1 MTMQPRL
8 DLRLSQRL
16 IMTPQLQQA
25 IKLLQLSRL
34 ELQEALTQQMEENP
48 MLEEAGTEL
57 EDPDAEAGVTEVA
70 SETTKSEERGEEPV
84 SAEAGGEEAA
94 RNDLAGSWDEYF
106 DDDRKWGDIEAPR
119 NGRDELPSFEQT
131 TAKTTSLED
140 HLLWQLALSPLDKIE
155 QEIGKSI
162 IGNLDEGGYLR
173 MPLEELAAESGMS
186 FTQATR
192 VLQAIQAFDP
202 VGVAA
207 RDLRECLLAQIEQL
221 SLGETLAE
229 AIIRN
234 HLPDLERKRYPAIAK
249 ALGVSVDAVVHA
261 TKVIEGLEPKPG
273 RPFFTAEN
281 HAIIPDVYV
290 VKSDGQWV
298 VMLNDDGMPKFRISS
313 SYRHFLAGKRDP
325 SDATRAFL
333 DEKFR
338 SAQWLIRSIE
348 QRNKTIVRVVES
360 IVKVQE
366 PFFEHGIQYLRPMVL
381 RDVAE
386 DVSMHESTIS
396 RVTSNKYLNC
406 SQGIFELKFFFNTSI
421 PRSQEGLTD
430 LSSVAVREMI
440 RKMVGEEDDQQPL
453 KDQEIV
459 ARLKAQN
466 VILARRTVAKYRMEL
481 NIPPASR
488 RKRAY

>member
-1 MTMQPRL
+1 MQPRL
-8 DLRLSQRL
+8 ELRLSQRL

-48 MLEEAGTEL
+48 MLEEAGPEI
-57 EDPDAEAGVTEVA
+57 EDLDAEPGSAEEA
-70 SETTKSEERGEEPV
+70 SGTAKSEERREEPV
-84 SAEAGGEEAA
+84 PAEAVGEETA
-94 RNDLAGSWDEYF
+94 RNELSGSWDEYF
-106 DDDRKWGDIEAPR
+106 DDDRKWGDSEAPR

-131 TAKTTSLED
+131 MAKTASLED

-162 IGNLDEGGYLR
+162 IGNLDEDGYLR
-173 MPLEELAAESGMS
+173 IPLEELAAESGMS
-186 FTQATR
+186 SAQAIH
-192 VLQAIQAFDP
+192 VLKVIQAFDP

-207 RDLRECLLAQIEQL
+207 RDLRECLLTQIEQL
-221 SLGETLAE
+221 GLAGTLAE

-234 HLPDLERKRYPAIAK
+234 HLLDLERKRFSVLAK
-249 ALGVSVDAVVHA
+249 ALGVSVDAMVHA
-261 TKVIEGLEPKPG
+261 TRVIEGLEPKPG

-281 HAIIPDVYV
+281 HAIVPDVYV

-298 VMLNDDGMPKFRISS
+298 VMLNDDGMPRFRISS
-313 SYRHFLAGKRDP
+313 SYRLFLAGKRDP

-366 PFFEHGIQYLRPMVL
+366 PFFEHGVQYLRPMVL

-396 RVTSNKYLNC
+396 RVTSNKYLHC
-406 SQGIFELKFFFNTSI
+406 PQGIFELKFFFNTSI

-440 RKMVGEEDDQQPL
+440 RRMVGEEDDQRPL

-459 ARLKAQN
+459 ARLTAQN

>member
-1 MTMQPRL
+1 MQPRL
-8 DLRLSQRL
+8 ELRLSQRL

-48 MLEEAGTEL
+48 MLEEAGPEL
-57 EDPDAEAGVTEVA
+57 EDLDAEHGSAEEA
-70 SETTKSEERGEEPV
+70 SGTAKSEERREETVPAEAAGEETV
-84 SAEAGGEEAA
+84 
-94 RNDLAGSWDEYF
+94 RNELSGSWDEYF
-106 DDDRKWGDIEAPR
+106 DDDRKWGDSEAPR

-131 TAKTTSLED
+131 MAKTTSLED
-140 HLLWQLALSPLDKIE
+140 HLLWQLALSPLNKIE

-162 IGNLDEGGYLR
+162 IGNLDEDGYLR
-173 MPLEELAAESGMS
+173 IPLEELAAESGMPS
-186 FTQATR
+186 AQAIH
-192 VLQAIQAFDP
+192 VLKVIQAFDP

-207 RDLRECLLAQIEQL
+207 RDLRECLLTQIEQL
-221 SLGETLAE
+221 GLAGTLAE

-234 HLPDLERKRYPAIAK
+234 HLSDLERKRFSALAK

-261 TKVIEGLEPKPG
+261 TRVIEGLEPKPG

-281 HAIIPDVYV
+281 HAIVPDVYV

-298 VMLNDDGMPKFRISS
+298 VMLNDDGMPRFRISS
-313 SYRHFLAGKRDP
+313 SYRLFLAGKRDP

-396 RVTSNKYLNC
+396 RVTSNKYLHC
-406 SQGIFELKFFFNTSI
+406 PQGIFELKFFFNTSI
-421 PRSQEGLTD
+421 PRSQEGLTG

-440 RKMVGEEDDQQPL
+440 RRMVGEEDDQRPL

-459 ARLKAQN
+459 ARLTAQN

-488 RKRAY
+488 RKRVY

>member
-1 MTMQPRL
+1 MQPRL
-8 DLRLSQRL
+8 DLRLTQRL

-34 ELQEALTQQMEENP
+34 ELQEALTQQLEENP
-48 MLEEAGTEL
+48 LLEESGPEL
-57 EDPDAEAGVTEVA
+57 EELDTEPGTTDELPSATKAEEENIREGPEGDDDVRDEA
-70 SETTKSEERGEEPV
+70 S
-84 SAEAGGEEAA
+84 
-94 RNDLAGSWDEYF
+94 GSWDEYF
-106 DDDRKWGDIEAPR
+106 DDDRKWGDVETPR
-119 NGRDELPSFEQT
+119 NGRDERPSFEQT
-131 TAKTTSLED
+131 MSRTASLEE
-140 HLLWQLALSPLDKIE
+140 HLLWQLGVSPLDATE
-155 QEIGKSI
+155 QEIGRSI
-162 IGNLDEGGYLR
+162 IGNLDDDGYLR
-173 MPLEELAAESGMS
+173 ILLEELAASVGVPIAKA
-186 FTQATR
+186 TQ
-192 VLQAIQAFDP
+192 VLKVIQAFDP

-207 RDLRECLLAQIEQL
+207 RDLKECLLTQIEQL
-221 SLGETLAE
+221 GLGGSLAE
-229 AIIRN
+229 SIVRH
-234 HLPDLERKRYPAIAK
+234 HLPDLERKRYAAIAK

-273 RPFFTAEN
+273 RPFFSAEN
-281 HAIIPDVYV
+281 HAIVPDVYV
-290 VKSDGQWV
+290 VKSDGAWV
-298 VMLNDDGMPKFRISS
+298 VALNDDGMPRFRISS
-313 SYRHFLAGKRDP
+313 YYRRLLAGRRDP

-333 DEKFR
+333 DEKLR
-338 SAQWLIRSIE
+338 AAQWLIRSIE

-360 IVKVQE
+360 IVKVQQ

-396 RVTSNKYLNC
+396 RVTSNKYLHC

-421 PRSQEGLTD
+421 PRSQEGLTE

-440 RKMVGEEDDQQPL
+440 RKMVDEEDAQHPL

-481 NIPPASR
+481 NISPASR

>member
-1 MTMQPRL
+1 MQPRL
-8 DLRLSQRL
+8 ELRLSQRL

-57 EDPDAEAGVTEVA
+57 EDLDAEPGSADEA
-70 SETTKSEERGEEPV
+70 SGTSKSEELVPAEAAGEETV
-84 SAEAGGEEAA
+84 
-94 RNDLAGSWDEYF
+94 RNELSGSWDEYF
-106 DDDRKWGDIEAPR
+106 DDDRKWGDSEAPR

-131 TAKTTSLED
+131 MAKTTSLED

-162 IGNLDEGGYLR
+162 IGNLDEDGYLR
-173 MPLEELAAESGMS
+173 IPLEELAAEPGISS
-186 FTQATR
+186 AQVVH
-192 VLQAIQAFDP
+192 VLKVVQAFDP

-207 RDLRECLLAQIEQL
+207 RDLRECLLTQIEQL
-221 SLGETLAE
+221 GLAGTLAD

-234 HLPDLERKRYPAIAK
+234 HLSDLERKRFPAIAK
-249 ALGVSVDAVVHA
+249 ALGVSLDSVVHA
-261 TKVIEGLEPKPG
+261 TRVIEGLEPKPG

-281 HAIIPDVYV
+281 HAIVPDVYV

-298 VMLNDDGMPKFRISS
+298 VMLNDDGMPRFRISS
-313 SYRHFLAGKRDP
+313 SYRLFLAGKRDP

-396 RVTSNKYLNC
+396 RVTSNKYLHC
-406 SQGIFELKFFFNTSI
+406 SQGIFELKYFFNTSI

-440 RKMVGEEDDQQPL
+440 RRMVGEENDQRPL

-466 VILARRTVAKYRMEL
+466 IILARRTVAKYRMEL

>member
-1 MTMQPRL
+1 MQPRL

-48 MLEEAGTEL
+48 MLEESGPEL
-57 EDPDAEAGVTEVA
+57 EDLDAEPGSTEDTAGTA
-70 SETTKSEERGEEPV
+70 KSEDRAEEVSPV
-84 SAEAGGEEAA
+84 TTGGEEAA
-94 RNDLAGSWDEYF
+94 RNELSGSWDEYF
-106 DDDRKWGDIEAPR
+106 DDDRKWGDIEGPR

-131 TAKTTSLED
+131 MAKTASLEE
-140 HLLWQLALSPLDKIE
+140 HLLWQLVLSPLDKAE
-155 QEIGKSI
+155 QELGKSI

-173 MPLEELAAESGMS
+173 IPIEELAAEFGMPIA
-186 FTQATR
+186 QATH
-192 VLQAIQAFDP
+192 VLKAIQAFDP

-207 RDLRECLLAQIEQL
+207 RDLRECLLTQIEQL
-221 SLGETLAE
+221 GLGGTVAE
-229 AIIRN
+229 AIIRS

-249 ALGVSVDAVVHA
+249 ALGVPVDAVVHA

-273 RPFFTAEN
+273 RPFFIAEN
-281 HAIIPDVYV
+281 QPIVPDVYV

-298 VMLNDDGMPKFRISS
+298 VMLNDDGMPRFRISS

-333 DEKFR
+333 DEKLR

-366 PFFEHGIQYLRPMVL
+366 PFFEHGVQYLRPMVL

-386 DVSMHESTIS
+386 DVSLHESTIS
-396 RVTSNKYLNC
+396 RVTSNKYLHC

-440 RKMVGEEDDQQPL
+440 RKMVGEEDIQRPL

-459 ARLKAQN
+459 SRLNAQN
-466 VILARRTVAKYRMEL
+466 VVLARRTVAKYRMEL

-488 RKRAY
+488 RKRTTY

>member
-1 MTMQPRL
+1 MQPRL

-34 ELQEALTQQMEENP
+34 ELQEALAQQMEENP
-48 MLEEAGTEL
+48 MLEEAGSEL
-57 EDPDAEAGVTEVA
+57 EELD
-70 SETTKSEERGEEPV
+70 SESSSLEELSGSGKSEEREEEQAPV
-84 SAEAGGEEAA
+84 STVAEEASA
-94 RNDLAGSWDEYF
+94 NDLSGTWDEYF
-106 DDDRKWGDIEAPR
+106 DDDRKWGDVETPG

-131 TAKTTSLED
+131 MAKTASLEE
-140 HLLWQLALSPLDKIE
+140 HLLWQLALSPLDRDE
-155 QEIGKSI
+155 QEIGKAV
-162 IGNLDEGGYLR
+162 IGNLDENGYLR
-173 MPLEELAAESGMS
+173 VPLEELAAECGVPLA
-186 FTQATR
+186 QALR
-192 VLQAIQAFDP
+192 ALKVIQAFDP

-207 RDLRECLLAQIEQL
+207 RDLKECLMTQVEQL
-221 SLGETLAE
+221 GLGGSLAE
-229 AIIRN
+229 SIIRN
-234 HLPDLERKRYPAIAK
+234 HLTDLERKRYSAIAK

-273 RPFFTAEN
+273 RPFFSAEN
-281 HAIIPDVYV
+281 HPIVPDVYV
-290 VKSDGQWV
+290 VKADGKWSV
-298 VMLNDDGMPKFRISS
+298 ILNDDGMPRFRISS
-313 SYRHFLAGKRDP
+313 AYRRFLIGKRDP

-333 DEKFR
+333 DEKLR
-338 SAQWLIRSIE
+338 AAQWLIRSIE

-366 PFFEHGIQYLRPMVL
+366 SFFEHGIQYLRPMVL

-386 DVSMHESTIS
+386 DVAMHESTIS
-396 RVTSNKYLNC
+396 RVTSNKYLHC

-421 PRSQEGLTD
+421 PRTQEGLTE

-440 RKMVGEEDDQQPL
+440 RKMVEEEDTQRPL

-466 VILARRTVAKYRMEL
+466 VNLARRTVAKYRMEL
-481 NIPPASR
+481 NIPSASR
-488 RKRAY
+488 RKCVY

>member
-1 MTMQPRL
+1 MQPRL

-48 MLEEAGTEL
+48 MLEEAGAEL
-57 EDPDAEAGVTEVA
+57 EDGDAE
-70 SETTKSEERGEEPV
+70 SESAEEPPGTTKNEEREGETVPVGAGSEEAPG
-84 SAEAGGEEAA
+84 
-94 RNDLAGSWDEYF
+94 NDLSGSWDEYF

-140 HLLWQLALSPLDKIE
+140 HLLWQLALSPLDKAE

-162 IGNLDEGGYLR
+162 IGNLDEDGYLR
-173 MPLEELAAESGMS
+173 IPLEELTTELGMPI
-186 FTQATR
+186 TQATH
-192 VLQAIQAFDP
+192 VLKVIQAFDP

-207 RDLRECLLAQIEQL
+207 RDLRECLLAQIDQL
-221 SLGETLAE
+221 GLGGTLAE
-229 AIIRN
+229 AVIRN
-234 HLPDLERKRYPAIAK
+234 HLSDLERKRYPAIAK
-249 ALGVSVDAVVHA
+249 VLGVSVDAVVHA
-261 TKVIEGLEPKPG
+261 TKIIEGLEPKPG
-273 RPFFTAEN
+273 RPFFAAEN
-281 HAIIPDVYV
+281 HPIVPDVYV

-298 VMLNDDGMPKFRISS
+298 VMLNDDGMPRFRISS
-313 SYRHFLAGKRDP
+313 SYRRFFAGKRDP
-325 SDATRAFL
+325 ADATRAFL

-366 PFFEHGIQYLRPMVL
+366 LFFEHGIQYLRPMVL

-396 RVTSNKYLNC
+396 RVTSNKYLHC

-421 PRSQEGLTD
+421 PRSKEGLTD

-440 RKMVGEEDDQQPL
+440 RKMVSEEDDQRPL
-453 KDQEIV
+453 KDQDIV

>member
-1 MTMQPRL
+1 MQPRL

-48 MLEEAGTEL
+48 LLEEAGTEL
-57 EDPDAEAGVTEVA
+57 EDLDTEPGTTDDASSAAKVEEESAREGTEGEDPVRDEA
-70 SETTKSEERGEEPV
+70 S
-84 SAEAGGEEAA
+84 
-94 RNDLAGSWDEYF
+94 GSWDEYF
-106 DDDRKWGDIEAPR
+106 DDDRKWGDVEIQG
-119 NGRDELPSFEQT
+119 NGRDERPSFEQT
-131 TAKTTSLED
+131 MAKTASLEE
-140 HLLWQLALSPLDKIE
+140 HLLWQLGVSPLDATE
-155 QEIGKSI
+155 QEIGRSI
-162 IGNLDEGGYLR
+162 IGNLDDDGYLR
-173 MPLEELAAESGMS
+173 IPLEEVAASVGAPVVK
-186 FTQATR
+186 TVH
-192 VLQAIQAFDP
+192 VLKVIQAFDP

-207 RDLRECLLAQIEQL
+207 RDLRECLLTQTEQL
-221 SLGETLAE
+221 GLGGSLAE
-229 AIIRN
+229 SIIRY
-234 HLPDLERKRYPAIAK
+234 HLADLERKRYAVVAK
-249 ALGVSVDAVVHA
+249 ALGVSVEAVVHA

-273 RPFFTAEN
+273 RPFFSSEN
-281 HAIIPDVYV
+281 HPIVPDVYV
-290 VKSDGQWV
+290 MKSDGAWV
-298 VMLNDDGMPKFRISS
+298 VMLNDDGMPRFRIT
-313 SYRHFLAGKRDP
+313 SYYRRLLAGRRDP

-333 DEKFR
+333 DEKLR
-338 SAQWLIRSIE
+338 AAQWLIRSIE

-360 IVKVQE
+360 IVKVQQ

-396 RVTSNKYLNC
+396 RVTSNKYLHC

-421 PRSQEGLTD
+421 PRSQEGLTE

-440 RKMVGEEDDQQPL
+440 RKMVDEEDALHPL

-466 VILARRTVAKYRMEL
+466 VILARRTVAKYRTEL
-481 NIPPASR
+481 HIPPASR

>member
-1 MTMQPRL
+1 MQPRL

-48 MLEEAGTEL
+48 MLEEAGSEL
-57 EDPDAEAGVTEVA
+57 EDGDTE
-70 SETTKSEERGEEPV
+70 SGSTEETPETTKSEDREEEAAPV
-84 SAEAGGEEAA
+84 GAGGEEVTG
-94 RNDLAGSWDEYF
+94 NDFSGSWDEYF
-106 DDDRKWGDIEAPR
+106 DDDRKWGDIETPR
-119 NGRDELPSFEQT
+119 SGRDELPSFEQT
-131 TAKTTSLED
+131 TAKAASLED
-140 HLLWQLALSPLDKIE
+140 HLLWQLALSPLEKGE
-155 QEIGKSI
+155 QEISKAI
-162 IGNLDEGGYLR
+162 IGNLDEDGYLR
-173 MPLEELAAESGMS
+173 ISLEELVADSGVPLP
-186 FTQATR
+186 QAIH
-192 VLQAIQAFDP
+192 VLKVIQAFDP

-207 RDLRECLLAQIEQL
+207 RDLRECLLTQIEQL
-221 SLGETLAE
+221 GLGGSLVE

-234 HLPDLERKRYPAIAK
+234 HLADLERKRYPAIAK
-249 ALGVSVDAVVHA
+249 TLGVSVDAVVHA

-273 RPFFTAEN
+273 RPFFTADN
-281 HAIIPDVYV
+281 HPIIPDVYV
-290 VKSDGQWV
+290 VKSDGNWV
-298 VMLNDDGMPKFRISS
+298 VMLNDDGMPRIRISS
-313 SYRHFLAGKRDP
+313 SYRRFLAGKRDP

-333 DEKFR
+333 DEKLR

-396 RVTSNKYLNC
+396 RVTSNKYLHC

-430 LSSVAVREMI
+430 LSSVAVREII
-440 RKMVGEEDDQQPL
+440 RKMVDEEDDQRPL

-459 ARLKAQN
+459 ARLTAQN